1 MAETRSG
8 RLVSLDAFRGL
19 IMLTLAGSGFGLHD
33 LAKAKLADN
42 GPSRIW
48 EFVKFQT
55 DHPDWVSNFGPAGT
69 SSLSASLREKAP
81 FGVCYWDLIQPSF
94 MFMVGVAMP
103 FSYAKR
109 LNQGDTFWKMARH
122 AFFRSWILIL
132 LGVFLS
138 SAYAKQTDWTFVN
151 VLTQIGLGY
160 FFVFLLLGRPT
171 GVQALVAVAVLIG
184 YWTCFVLYPTPGAV
198 SFADHFAK
206 NANAAWAFDTRFLN
220 WFPRPKLFEE
230 NSGGYCTL
238 NFVPSMVTILM
249 GVMSGQLLQSKR
261 GSWTKVW
268 ILVAS
273 GAVCM
278 VLALAA
284 GHYVC
289 PIVKRI
295 WTPSWVLFS
304 GAYVLWILAA
314 FYALVDAIGL
324 KFWTYPLV
332 VLGANSILLYVMDQL
347 LKGWTKSQL
356 LIHFGNWERHWT
368 LFGYQIDL
376 NYRTFMTEGPYSHVW
391 SACSVML
398 VFWLICLWLYRQ
410 QTFVRI

>member
-1 MAETRSG
+1 MAEMKSG

-19 IMLTLAGSGFGLHD
+19 IMLTLAGNGFGMLD
-33 LAKAKLADN
+33 LAKDKLKSDPAS
-42 GPSRIW
+42 GFW
-48 EFVKFQT
+48 QFVKVQT
-55 DHPDWVSNFGPAGT
+55 DHPEWISNFN
-69 SSLSASLREKAP
+69 RV
-81 FGVCYWDLIQPSF
+81 GVSYWDLIQPSF

-109 LNQGDTFWKMARH
+109 LNQDGTFWSMARH
-122 AFFRSWILIL
+122 ALARSIILIL

-138 SAYAKQTDWTFVN
+138 SASAKQTDWTFVN

-160 FFVFLLLGRPT
+160 FFVFLLLGRPAPLQFLA
-171 GVQALVAVAVLIG
+171 GVAVLVG
-184 YWTCFVLYPTPGAV
+184 YWFWFVKFDVPGAQ
-198 SFADHFAK
+198 SYADYFAK
-206 NANAAWAFDTRFLN
+206 NVNAASNFDKRFLN
-220 WFPRPKLFEE
+220 WFSRPEPFKA
-230 NSGGYCTL
+230 NSGGYATL
-238 NFVPSMVTILM
+238 NFVPSMVTMLL

-261 GSWTKVW
+261 GPWTKVFV
-268 ILVAS
+268 LAGA

-278 VLALAA
+278 VLGLVA

-314 FYALVDAIGL
+314 FYMIVDAIGL

-332 VLGANSILLYVMDQL
+332 VLGANSILLYVMGQL
-347 LKGWTKSQL
+347 LRGWTKSQL
-356 LIHFGNWERHWT
+356 LIHFGNLQCHRT
-368 LFGYQIDL
+368 ILGYQIDWS
-376 NYRTFMTEGPYSHVW
+376 YREFMTVGPYSHVW

-398 VFWLICLWLYRQ
+398 IFWLICLWLYRQ
-410 QTFVRI
+410 KTFVRI